1 MKVDAYTNLIQT
13 IYISFILCIDY
24 IQYIDQKSWLFTII
38 TNEPQYFILP
48 MITFW
53 SFIGSKTMIITTV
66 FISLNI
72 EYTGARYTCT
82 YVSTGMHEKSKSLNV
97 PESYCWAIRHITNS
111 TFKISVNYKWGRHMN
126 SIILSDWTDRNWR
139 VQKTKYT
146 YFSSDSKPCLFIKM
160 CTLYVICL
168 DFSKTITIGFF
179 FFYLRDEFEME
190 RVRMFRILTCL
201 QYMYVHSIWED

>member
-1 MKVDAYTNLIQT
+1 
-13 IYISFILCIDY
+13 
-24 IQYIDQKSWLFTII
+24 
-38 TNEPQYFILP
+38 
-48 MITFW
+48 
-53 SFIGSKTMIITTV
+53 MIITTV

-82 YVSTGMHEKSKSLNV
+82 YVSKGMHEKSKSLNV

-179 FFYLRDEFEME
+179 FFIYVMSLRWKGWECLGYWLAYSICTYILYE
-190 RVRMFRILTCL
+190 RINVHCSYISESISITNTIFQRLFYIKQRKFSSNKNTSNICWIIHRSDSKKCL
-201 QYMYVHSIWED
+201 